1 MQKKK
6 IWKLIQGEYKSLLS
20 SIKNSK
26 KRALTD
32 QSKEIKQLLTN
43 EILKR
48 YFYAEGKY
56 KHDVINS
63 DEIKEA
69 KDILANYN
77 NYNKIL
83 GIK

>member
-1 MQKKK
+1 
-6 IWKLIQGEYKSLLS
+6 LS
-20 SIKNSK
+20 SIESSK

-56 KHDVINS
+56 KYNVLHS

-69 KDILANYN
+69 KNILANTAE
-77 NYNKIL
+77 YNKIL
-83 GIK
+83 GL